1 METLLAEE
9 KILMPSFVSTLLKSL
24 KINLESISIKTK
36 WPSRE
41 SENLQKKLKS
51 NFLVPNPLKS
61 IFLI

>member
-9 KILMPSFVSTLLKSL
+9 KILTPSFVSKLLKSS

-41 SENLQKKLKS
+41 SENLLKKLKS

-61 IFLI
+61 IYLI

>member
-9 KILMPSFVSTLLKSL
+9 KILTPSFVSTLLKSS

-41 SENLQKKLKS
+41 SENLLKKLKS

-61 IFLI
+61 IYLI

>member
-41 SENLQKKLKS
+41 SENLLKKLKS

-61 IFLI
+61 IYLI